1 MAESSR
7 DSAVHQGETDM
18 GKQILVG
25 IALLVGALL
34 LAPATAR
41 AQTQVRCESYDHQT
55 NFCHIGRY
63 HGDVRIAQRL
73 SDARCN
79 EGSDWG
85 VQGDQIWVTDGCR
98 AIFEI
103 DAAYGGGYS
112 GRRRGGGDDDRY
124 GRDRGFQYG
133 DRRADYITCESNDY
147 RRKYCEVGYHVRA
160 RLYEQLSDT
169 PCVRGTNW
177 LDTANGVWV
186 SGGCRAVF
194 KIR

>member
-1 MAESSR
+1 MAR
-7 DSAVHQGETDM
+7 
-18 GKQILVG
+18 QILVG
-25 IALLVGALL
+25 VALLIGAFLF
-34 LAPATAR
+34 APGA
-41 AQTQVRCESYDHQT
+41 AQAQSAQVRCESYDHQT
-55 NFCHIGRY
+55 NFCNIGRR
-63 HGDVRIAQRL
+63 HGDVRILQRL

-85 VQGDQIWVTDGCR
+85 VQGDQLWVTDGCR
-98 AIFEI
+98 AIFEV
-103 DAAYGGGYS
+103 DAAYGGYG
-112 GRRRGGGDDDRY
+112 GHRRGSDYDDDRY

-169 PCVRGTNW
+169 PCVRGQNW

-186 SGGCRAVF
+186 AGGCRAVF
-194 KIR
+194 KIK